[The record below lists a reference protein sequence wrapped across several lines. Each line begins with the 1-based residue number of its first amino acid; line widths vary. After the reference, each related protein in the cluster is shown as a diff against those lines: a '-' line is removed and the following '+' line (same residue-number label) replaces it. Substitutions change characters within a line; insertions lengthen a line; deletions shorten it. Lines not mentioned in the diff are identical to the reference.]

1 MTTKTKKQ
9 TRRRAPK
16 AATYREPEPWM
27 FDAFG
32 NNRTTAG
39 VAVNEA
45 TALSLTAVF
54 ACVRAIAEDVAKV
67 PLIVKR
73 TDPATG
79 RSIEA
84 RDHELYSLLRFQP
97 NPDMTSLHF
106 RRAVTA
112 MSLLWGNG
120 FAEIVRTAGGR
131 PAELQPIHP
140 SRVTPE
146 RGEDRRVRY
155 RVINDQGE
163 ISYIS
168 APNMLHIPG
177 IGSGVVGFS
186 MLKLGGEAMGAALA
200 AERFAASFFGNGT
213 RLAGILKHPNKL
225 TPAAAKNLREAW
237 DRLHSG
243 AENAHKT
250 AVLEEG
256 MEWMKTSADPEEAQM
271 LETRVMSIAEACR
284 LFRVPPHK
292 VFEMSRSTFGNIEH
306 QAIEYVGD
314 ALYTWFVCW
323 DQEIKRKLISPRE
336 PDLHAEHQFQGLLQG
351 DMAARSTRQREL
363 FNIGAITINE
373 IRRENGLNPI
383 GDEGDV
389 HFINAAMVPAEIAM
403 HGPPQPASGAA
414 APQTTQDPSSPDEP
428 SQPSLDA
435 MDRISAIIPVYADLL
450 GKVFGQILAFEA
462 DRITSASKQRGFAAW
477 ASDFFAAEPDQV
489 HIRIAPTIDAFA
501 ASAWAI
507 LSDKPLP
514 DAAKQAILNET
525 KAICGR
531 HVAESV
537 KNMREPSIVAE
548 WATVRA
554 KAQAN
559 TEIDNLAEL
568 ITNLA
573 GA

>member
-1 MTTKTKKQ
+1 
-9 TRRRAPK
+9 
-16 AATYREPEPWM
+16 
-27 FDAFG
+27 
-32 NNRTTAG
+32 
-39 VAVNEA
+39 
-45 TALSLTAVF
+45 
-54 ACVRAIAEDVAKV
+54 
-67 PLIVKR
+67 
-73 TDPATG
+73 
-79 RSIEA
+79 
-84 RDHELYSLLRFQP
+84 
-97 NPDMTSLHF
+97 
-106 RRAVTA
+106 
-112 MSLLWGNG
+112 
-120 FAEIVRTAGGR
+120 
-131 PAELQPIHP
+131 
-140 SRVTPE
+140 
-146 RGEDRRVRY
+146 
-155 RVINDQGE
+155 
-163 ISYIS
+163 
-168 APNMLHIPG
+168 
-177 IGSGVVGFS
+177 
-186 MLKLGGEAMGAALA
+186 
-200 AERFAASFFGNGT
+200 
-213 RLAGILKHPNKL
+213 
-225 TPAAAKNLREAW
+225 
-237 DRLHSG
+237 
-243 AENAHKT
+243 
-250 AVLEEG
+250 
-256 MEWMKTSADPEEAQM
+256 
-271 LETRVMSIAEACR
+271 
-284 LFRVPPHK
+284 VPPHK

-414 APQTTQDPSSPDEP
+414 SPRPAPDPSSPDEP

-435 MDRISAIIPVYADLL
+435 MDRISAILPVYSDLL
-450 GKVFGQILAFEA
+450 AGDFGRILAIET
-462 DRITSASKQRGFAAW
+462 DRIGSASKRSGFADW
-477 ASDFFAAEPDQV
+477 AKNFYASHADHV
-489 HIRIAPTIDAFA
+489 HLRITNTVDAFT

-507 LSDKPLP
+507 LSQKPIT
-514 DAAKQAILNET
+514 DTAKQAVFNET
-525 KAICGR
+525 KAICER

-554 KAQAN
+554 KTQAS